1 MRFNSLKGITLQRV
15 GSDLMQKTL
24 YVRKKST
31 MIDDYWHYLSK
42 MRITHSYYDILIAE
56 RLLNAFDD
64 FISMDYY
71 DQLNALNVSDDD
83 LTVKKSVE
91 RFSEFLHYG
100 FIHCNYIKDT
110 KTVVW

>member
-1 MRFNSLKGITLQRV
+1 MNG
-15 GSDLMQKTL
+15 DYMQKTL
-24 YVRKKST
+24 YIRKKST
-31 MIDDYWHYLSK
+31 MIDDYRHYLSV
-42 MRITHSYYDILIAE
+42 MRITHSYYDISIAE

-71 DQLNALNVSDDD
+71 DQLNALNVSDDN

-91 RFSEFLHYG
+91 KFSEFLHYG